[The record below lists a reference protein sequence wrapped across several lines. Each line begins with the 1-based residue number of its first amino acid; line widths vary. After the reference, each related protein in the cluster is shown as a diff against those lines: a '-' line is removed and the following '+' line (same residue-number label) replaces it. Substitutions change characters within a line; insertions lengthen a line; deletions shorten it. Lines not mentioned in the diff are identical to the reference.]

1 MITRMNRT
9 RTYRDCAV
17 AGATPIGLLV
27 ALFDRLASDFRN
39 ATDAIRCGDIEARCR
54 ETNHAFLIL
63 GQLDSWV
70 DLENGGESARQIA
83 AFYAQLRSAVVQAS
97 TQQSAA
103 ILDGAIESVLNVRSK
118 WQELD
123 RVADAPAL
131 QATPMIAAGEVSYSE
146 RPSLSLTA

>member
-1 MITRMNRT
+1 MVTRMNRE

-27 ALFDRLASDFRN
+27 ALFDGLASDFRK
-39 ATDAIRCGDIEARCR
+39 AADAIRCSDIEARCR

-63 GQLDSWV
+63 GQLESWV

-97 TQQSAA
+97 TQQTGA
-103 ILDGAIESVLNVRSK
+103 ILEGAIESILNVRSK

-123 RVADAPAL
+123 STTGAPAL
-131 QATPMIAAGEVSYSE
+131 QSNAMIASGELAYSE
-146 RPSLSLTA
+146 RASLSLSA